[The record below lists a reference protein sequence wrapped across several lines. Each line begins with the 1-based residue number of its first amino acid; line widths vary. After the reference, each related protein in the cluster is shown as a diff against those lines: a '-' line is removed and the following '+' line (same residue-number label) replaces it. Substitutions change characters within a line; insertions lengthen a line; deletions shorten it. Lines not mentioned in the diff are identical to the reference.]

1 MPETAATPAPEIKK
15 IFISHVA
22 LDAHIALLLKKQIER
37 AFKDQLEAF
46 VSAAGGPLG
55 TFTDAIA
62 KELRSADMLIVLAT
76 RFAVGSTWVSFEA
89 GFAKALDITTV
100 PVYDPPVTAAQL
112 PPSLSQL
119 EARRLNERTFSKQ
132 LIKNDLA
139 PTLGLKVRHGFSYL
153 RMQKAIRA
161 ERGRKRLMTDVLEFI
176 AKQDSAD
183 PKPPNTATT
192 IDSLAKVID
201 VSPEDAVD
209 IVDSLETGD
218 YVASGYDRKS
228 RRSAYKLTKRGR
240 SILELL

>member
-1 MPETAATPAPEIKK
+1 MPTAAVAAPNIKK
-15 IFISHVA
+15 LFISHVA

-37 AFKDQLEAF
+37 AFKDDLEAF
-46 VSAAGGPLG
+46 VSATGGPLG

-62 KELRSADMLIVLAT
+62 SELRSADILLVLAT

-89 GFAKALDITTV
+89 GFAKALNITTV

-119 EARRLNERTFSKQ
+119 EARRLNERKFSET

-139 PTLGLKVRHGFSYL
+139 PTLGLRVRRGFSYK

-161 ERGRKRLMTDVLEFI
+161 ERSRKRLMTDVLQFI
-176 AKQDSAD
+176 ARQENAD

-192 IDSLAKVID
+192 IDSLAEEIELSQD
-201 VSPEDAVD
+201 DAGE

-240 SILELL
+240 SILELI